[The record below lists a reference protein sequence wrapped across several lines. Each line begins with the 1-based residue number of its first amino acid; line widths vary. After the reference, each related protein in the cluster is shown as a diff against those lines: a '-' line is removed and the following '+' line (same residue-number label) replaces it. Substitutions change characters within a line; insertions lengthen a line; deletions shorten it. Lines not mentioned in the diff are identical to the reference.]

1 MKLRAPSSAPR
12 SGSSAATAIHAGM
25 ATSVANSA
33 VHAINIG
40 RDAALALAFGTSAA
54 LDAFFLAMMLPVF
67 LATVGVG
74 AYRNAIVPALERL
87 IHATG
92 LPQTTSLIRRI
103 FSRNLL
109 ILLSVGLVLAITAP
123 LYSPLLSGRLQ
134 PDSYSLLTTLSWAVL
149 PMTVVSAAAG
159 LAEGPLQTL
168 GSFFW
173 PAFFRGAL
181 PLGIALGALTLGPTY
196 GVLGACYGGA
206 VGAVVQ
212 LLGTWALLRNQSA
225 ESHLPRE
232 QVDQVNQDIRQQ
244 FGLLSAGVA
253 IAYISPLI
261 DQWMASFLG
270 AGAVSI
276 LSYANRLIVGA
287 ASLAA
292 SALSPGLLPHFSRLA
307 ARGETA
313 QLNKHYLAAVRM
325 TWWIGIVLAGLTW
338 LFSEPFVVLL
348 YEHGQ
353 FTREDSLAVAHIVGW
368 FCLQFPPMLAGIA
381 GSAMLSACGQ
391 NRVFLPLSALI
402 AVVNVAG
409 NLCLMPFY
417 GLAGIALSTVITY
430 LVSLMTINAMLVR
443 KELIRP
449 PWTLLRDGGISV
461 VTGLI
466 LVLLILK
473 EDAKLAAI
481 PTGSQITLSALA
493 LGMFGLVA
501 LYCTKE
507 VLVAIRRT
515 A

>member
-1 MKLRAPSSAPR
+1 
-12 SGSSAATAIHAGM
+12 M
-25 ATSVANSA
+25 ATSVANSV

-40 RDAALALAFGTSAA
+40 RDAALAVAFGTSVA
-54 LDAFFLAMMLPVF
+54 LDTFFLAMMLPVF

-74 AYRNAIVPALERL
+74 AYRNAVVPILERL
-87 IHATG
+87 IHAAG
-92 LPQTTSLIRRI
+92 LPQATTFIRRL
-103 FSRNLL
+103 FTRNLA
-109 ILLSVGLVLAITAP
+109 ILAAVGLGIAAMAP
-123 LYSPLLSGRLQ
+123 LYSPLLAGRL
-134 PDSYSLLTTLSWAVL
+134 PSDTLTLMTTLSWAVL
-149 PMTVVSAAAG
+149 PMTLVSAAAG
-159 LAEGPLQTL
+159 LAEGPMQTL
-168 GSFFW
+168 GYYFW

-181 PLGIALGALTLGPTY
+181 PLGIALGALVLGPTY

-206 VGAVVQ
+206 CGALIQ
-212 LLGTWALLRNQSA
+212 LTGTWLMLRHHPTGSD
-225 ESHLPRE
+225 LPQE
-232 QVDQVNQDIRQQ
+232 QVQHVSEEVRQQ

-261 DQWMASFLG
+261 DQWMAAFLG
-270 AGAVSI
+270 TGAVSI

-313 QLNKHYLAAVRM
+313 QLHKHYLAAVRM

-338 LFSEPFVVLL
+338 VFSEPFVVLL

-353 FTREDSLAVAHIVGW
+353 FTREDSLAVADIVGW

-381 GSAMLSACGQ
+381 GSAMLSASGQ
-391 NRVFLPLSALI
+391 NKVFLPLSALI
-402 AVVNVAG
+402 ATVNAAG

-430 LVSLMTINAMLVR
+430 VLSLVTINVMLVR
-443 KELIRP
+443 KGLIPP
-449 PWTLLRDGGISV
+449 PWGLLRDGVISLGTGIA
-461 VTGLI
+461 
-466 LVLLILK
+466 LVLLLLTH
-473 EDAKLAAI
+473 DAKLAAT
-481 PTGSQITLSALA
+481 PTGSQLALSALA

-507 VLVAIRRT
+507 VLLAIRRT